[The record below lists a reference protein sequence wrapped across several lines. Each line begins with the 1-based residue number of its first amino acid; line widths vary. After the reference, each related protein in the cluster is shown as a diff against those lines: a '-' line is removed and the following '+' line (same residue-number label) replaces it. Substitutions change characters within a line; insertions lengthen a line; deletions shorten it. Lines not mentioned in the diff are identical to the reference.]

1 MKQYRERLG
10 QIIGVV
16 GIIASIIVFVRAP
29 SFPTPDKIVI
39 FMVFLFMI
47 FKQALAMLVRFGPFV
62 LILLV
67 YESFRSIA
75 DQLNS
80 HVNYTL
86 APDIDK
92 LLFGNLPTVYFQDW
106 LWHGYVR
113 WYDFLLYLP
122 YLLHFV
128 LPIGLGVLVWKTREK
143 HYWRLAN
150 TLLVAAFM
158 SFFTFLLFPAAP
170 PWLAAQNQLIEPITR
185 ITSDVWFSLGIKD
198 FPSFYNEIT
207 PNIVAAVPSLHAAW
221 AVLLSIFIFKL
232 YGRRWGSLSLLYPA
246 VIAFGTVYQ
255 GEHYAFDIFAGA
267 IYALVAY
274 LLTPPLMRLG
284 HKLLQ
289 RARRQLKVVIH
300 KVQ

>member
-1 MKQYRERLG
+1 MKKYRERLG
-10 QIIGVV
+10 QIIGVI
-16 GIIASIIVFVRAP
+16 GAIAAVVIFIRNP
-29 SFPTPDKIVI
+29 SFPTPDKIVV
-39 FMVFLFMI
+39 FMVFVFMI
-47 FKQALAMLVRFGPFV
+47 FKQATAMLVRFGPFV
-62 LILLV
+62 LVLLV

-106 LWHGYVR
+106 LWHGQVR
-113 WYDFLLYLP
+113 WFDFLLYLP
-122 YLLHFV
+122 YMLHFV
-128 LPIGLGVLVWKTREK
+128 LPIGLGILVWKTREK
-143 HYWRLAN
+143 YYWRLVS
-150 TLLVAAFM
+150 TYLVSAFAA
-158 SFFTFLLFPAAP
+158 FFTFWLFPAAP
-170 PWLAAQNQLIEPITR
+170 PWLAVQNQTIEPITR
-185 ITSDVWFSLGIKD
+185 ITSDVWASLGIRD

-246 VIAFGTVYQ
+246 AIAFGTVYQ
-255 GEHYAFDIFAGA
+255 GEHYAFDIIAGA
-267 IYALVAY
+267 IYGLAAY

-284 HKLLQ
+284 HKLIQ
-289 RARRQLKVVIH
+289 KITSSLKSSDT
-300 KVQ
+300 